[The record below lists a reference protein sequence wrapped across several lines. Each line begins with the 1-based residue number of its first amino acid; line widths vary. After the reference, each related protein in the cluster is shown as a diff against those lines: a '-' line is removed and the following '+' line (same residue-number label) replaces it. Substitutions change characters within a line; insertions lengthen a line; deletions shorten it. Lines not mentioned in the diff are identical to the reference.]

1 MEDKKNLAKVFK
13 VLGDE
18 NRLLILELL
27 KGEERCACS
36 LLETLNI
43 TQSTLSHHM
52 KQLND
57 VGLIKTR
64 KDGKWSYYSI
74 NREKWREL
82 AEVIES
88 FLKCSCLGEG
98 R

>member
-1 MEDKKNLAKVFK
+1 MEDKKNLTKIFK

-27 KGEERCACS
+27 KGEERCACN

-57 VGLIKTR
+57 VELIKTR

-74 NREKWREL
+74 NREKWKEL
-82 AEVIES
+82 VEIIES
-88 FLKCSCLGEG
+88 FLKCSCLGEEK
-98 R
+98 